1 MELRHLTYFMKLA
14 EELHYGKASEKLFI
28 AQPALSRQIKELEN
42 ELDVVLFDRN
52 KRKVV
57 LTAAGMYL
65 YKQSSNLFSQLT
77 ETKRELKR
85 IHNGEVGLLRIGY
98 VATAM
103 YSVLPESLST
113 LKNERE
119 DLQLRIAEM
128 TTLGQVQAVKNGT
141 IDVGFVRCPLNDQSV
156 KKHIVLRE
164 SFTLVMPANHPLAN
178 AVGKDLS
185 VLKNEPFV
193 FFPRTAN
200 TGYFDQTISL
210 CYQAGFSPNIQYEG
224 TGSNILVQMVASGLG
239 ITILPS
245 SIAGTK
251 DERVKCIE
259 LDFTNEK
266 AELAMIY
273 DEKRLP
279 EELRRMVLNAAGI

>member
-1 MELRHLTYFMKLA
+1 M
-14 EELHYGKASEKLFI
+14 
-28 AQPALSRQIKELEN
+28 
-42 ELDVVLFDRN
+42 
-52 KRKVV
+52 
-57 LTAAGMYL
+57 
-65 YKQSSNLFSQLT
+65 
-77 ETKRELKR
+77 
-85 IHNGEVGLLRIGY
+85 
-98 VATAM
+98 
-103 YSVLPESLST
+103 
-113 LKNERE
+113 KNERE